1 MINLTVYTA
10 VTCTYGSRKPT
21 RPIHLLTFSVD
32 DVGAKSTTSM
42 FHRCQDFVWSS
53 ASIWDFFRTNYG
65 IRKKLERLNYDI
77 SHEVTKIK
85 MVHILTGKFFE
96 VGRVYARSI
105 SDRIKGQA
113 TWVIKGELTSL
124 AASKALIS
132 LRGGFIW
139 NFLARRFQE
148 NL

>member
-1 MINLTVYTA
+1 M
-10 VTCTYGSRKPT
+10 
-21 RPIHLLTFSVD
+21 D

-53 ASIWDFFRTNYG
+53 ISIWDFFRTNYG
-65 IRKKLERLNYDI
+65 IRKKIERLDDDI
-77 SHEVTKIK
+77 SYEVTKIK

-105 SDRIKGQA
+105 SNRIKGHA
-113 TWVIKGELTSL
+113 TGVIKGKLTSL

-139 NFLARRFQE
+139 DFLTRRFQE
-148 NL
+148 SL

>member
-1 MINLTVYTA
+1 
-10 VTCTYGSRKPT
+10 
-21 RPIHLLTFSVD
+21 
-32 DVGAKSTTSM
+32 M

-53 ASIWDFFRTNYG
+53 ATIWDFFRTNYG
-65 IRKKLERLNYDI
+65 TGKKLEHLNDDI
-77 SHEVTKIK
+77 SYEVTKIK
-85 MVHILTGKFFE
+85 VVHILTGKFFE

-105 SDRIKGQA
+105 SNRIKGHA
-113 TWVIKGELTSL
+113 TWVIRGTLTSL

-139 NFLARRFQE
+139 NFLARQFQE

>member
-1 MINLTVYTA
+1 M
-10 VTCTYGSRKPT
+10 
-21 RPIHLLTFSVD
+21 D
-32 DVGAKSTTSM
+32 DVGAKSTISM

-65 IRKKLERLNYDI
+65 TRKKLHLNDDI
-77 SHEVTKIK
+77 SYKVTKIK
-85 MVHILTGKFFE
+85 VVHILTGKFFE

-105 SDRIKGQA
+105 SNRIKGHA
-113 TWVIKGELTSL
+113 FGVIKGELLSL
-124 AASKALIS
+124 VASEALIS